1 MPHNRDHNRGG
12 PVAVIGRLELPVVMT
27 VHTINKD
34 NYGDRVHI
42 KIFLGSSEIW
52 LNRAKCKCV
61 LRMLTND

>member
-1 MPHNRDHNRGG
+1 M
-12 PVAVIGRLELPVVMT
+12 AVIGRLELPVVMT